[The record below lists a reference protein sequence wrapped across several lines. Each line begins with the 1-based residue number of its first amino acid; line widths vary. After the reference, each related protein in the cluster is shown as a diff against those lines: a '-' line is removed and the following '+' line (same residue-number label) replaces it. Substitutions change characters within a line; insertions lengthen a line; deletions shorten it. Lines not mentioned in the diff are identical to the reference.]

1 MSISKHYRDKT
12 IALCSVGL
20 ILYACYSLAE
30 AFVIEYPSPA
40 KSEIVRDWERENAIM
55 RDRLTDLER
64 LAIQLN
70 HRLVFVQDSLTREIN
85 VRDNFVY
92 SLTKDT
98 WQDYACVWDV
108 SQKYRSWVYFHA
120 NYDPT
125 YFKKPLSLRPYQA
138 PVK

>member
-1 MSISKHYRDKT
+1 MSISKHLRDKT

-20 ILYACYSLAE
+20 IIYACYSLAE

-40 KSEIVRDWERENAIM
+40 KSQITKDWERENAIM
-55 RDRLTDLER
+55 EDRLTDLER
-64 LAIQLN
+64 LTIALN
-70 HRLVFVQDSLTREIN
+70 HRLIFVQDSLNREIN

-92 SLTKDT
+92 SLTNDT
-98 WQDYACVWDV
+98 WQYYPAVWDV

-125 YFKKPLSLRPYQA
+125 YFQKPVHFTANP
-138 PVK
+138 K